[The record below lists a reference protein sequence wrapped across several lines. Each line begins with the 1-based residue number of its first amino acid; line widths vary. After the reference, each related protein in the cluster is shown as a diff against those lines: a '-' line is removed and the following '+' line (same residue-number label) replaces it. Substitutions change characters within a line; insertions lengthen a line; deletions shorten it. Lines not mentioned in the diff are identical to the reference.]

1 MSSVVETRFS
11 TALEANGWIDPLTI
25 APIRHAPDPHHEGW
39 WTWDLPDD
47 SRYNATLGKLVVRP
61 EGPGKA
67 RVRIW
72 PERRQ
77 SNIADVVHGGAI
89 MTLIDM
95 ALFAGGSMA
104 GLGDVAFAVTLDCQ
118 VQFIAPARL
127 GLALDAA
134 VELIKETRRLAFL
147 RGLVEQD
154 GITIAAF
161 SGTLR
166 KASERA

>member
-1 MSSVVETRFS
+1 
-11 TALEANGWIDPLTI
+11 
-25 APIRHAPDPHHEGW
+25 
-39 WTWDLPDD
+39 
-47 SRYNATLGKLVVRP
+47 
-61 EGPGKA
+61 
-67 RVRIW
+67 
-72 PERRQ
+72 
-77 SNIADVVHGGAI
+77 
-89 MTLIDM
+89 
-95 ALFAGGSMA
+95 
-104 GLGDVAFAVTLDCQ
+104 AVTLDCQ